1 MIKYTPS
8 QEKAIYTKNK
18 SLLLS
23 AAAGSGKT
31 AVLVARI
38 LDIISDEKNDIN
50 ITDLLVVTF
59 TNLAAAQ
66 MKERIYKE
74 VTERIRTQPK
84 NKKLKK
90 QLLYLSGAKIK
101 TIHSFC
107 LDVIRENIA
116 ELDIPVNFRI
126 ADENEEKAIC
136 ETVIGEFIEEKYKEY
151 DEDFLSIINTYAYG
165 RDDSAFSELILSLNR
180 YIMSLPD
187 REKYTKMC
195 ISYLNDASEDFGK
208 SVYQDILLNHAGIIL
223 KSCIKKYDAAIEA
236 AELSPDFDMYAPFF
250 SEEKAFMERLS
261 ESSDIFELSDKLSGY
276 AFPTLPRKKTG
287 TDNTFFKEVR
297 KAFKDKG
304 SKNIQKVMNKSKDE
318 EEAQLKTVIPLIK
331 NLFRLEAEFW
341 ERLSEEKKKRGVLTF
356 GDFEHLAYGLLKN
369 SGGEPSAVAKSL
381 RDSFYEILID
391 EYQDTSDLQNSIFE
405 LISKDGKNLFT
416 VGDVKQSIYKF
427 RHAKP
432 ELFIKKAAEYEKD
445 GEARELIRLSENF
458 RSRHEV
464 IDSVNRIFSDIMT
477 EETSMTD
484 YTREAL
490 IPGADFPKDERN
502 DYTSEMLIFSEA
514 HSDDED
520 ENGSN
525 EGQMIAERIKKLFSD
540 GFTVYDSKTDSH
552 RAVNYGDIVILTRD
566 MTKKAECIYNSLIEN
581 GIPVSGEFSGGFYDR
596 PEVSAILSILNA
608 IDNPYND
615 FYIIS
620 LLKSPPFH
628 FTEEELLGVRIK
640 DENVPFFEALK
651 KSDAQKSKNAVSFV
665 KKFSQKAAYM
675 NISELITEIYASLG
689 MYERFSA
696 LKNYEQRIYHL
707 DLFRKTAC
715 EFEKTKG
722 SDLKGFLTYIK
733 TASKNQM
740 RVKNIY
746 ENKNPNSVKML
757 TMHKSKGLEFPV
769 VFVSGLG
776 KSLKG
781 KDNAKKLLFHP
792 ELGAGA
798 DYICEKDMYVTKTL
812 CKNAVKIKQ
821 EYEQISE
828 ELRILYVA
836 LTRAKEK
843 LIMTAN
849 IKNVQKKEDFWE
861 TVRKTGGHT
870 LNTLFETACF
880 ADWIMP
886 SAYESP
892 FFNIKICEEP
902 HCACDA
908 SETQAKSEE
917 IPVTD
922 FVFSEYHHIERTKLP
937 LKVTVT
943 YANRI
948 RSEEEQPQ
956 KSRFSF
962 EELDSAEDKVSGSV
976 YGTYFH
982 KMFELCDI
990 EEIKKGKNVKDV
1002 INELFEKD
1010 MLEKTDYS
1018 DEAVDGICSFFE
1030 TPLGH
1035 SLLKSRHIEKEMP
1048 FLIRINADEIFEGDV
1063 KDEILLQGTTDCWF
1077 EDENGITL
1085 LDFKTDKNPDPEKI
1099 RKNYS
1104 EQIRLYAYA
1113 LAKITQKEVK
1123 RRVIYAV
1130 RSSQII
1136 EF

>member
-31 AVLVARI
+31 AVLGARI

-261 ESSDIFELSDKLSGY
+261 EETDIFELSDKLSGY

-445 GEARELIRLSENF
+445 L
-458 RSRHEV
+458 
-464 IDSVNRIFSDIMT
+464 DFSK
-477 EETSMTD
+477 
-484 YTREAL
+484 
-490 IPGADFPKDERN
+490 P
-502 DYTSEMLIFSEA
+502 FS
-514 HSDDED
+514 
-520 ENGSN
+520 
-525 EGQMIAERIKKLFSD
+525 
-540 GFTVYDSKTDSH
+540 
-552 RAVNYGDIVILTRD
+552 ILTL
-566 MTKKAECIYNSLIEN
+566 LISCD
-581 GIPVSGEFSGGFYDR
+581 GALC
-596 PEVSAILSILNA
+596 SA
-608 IDNPYND
+608 D
-615 FYIIS
+615 
-620 LLKSPPFH
+620 
-628 FTEEELLGVRIK
+628 V
-640 DENVPFFEALK
+640 
-651 KSDAQKSKNAVSFV
+651 VSF
-665 KKFSQKAAYM
+665 K
-675 NISELITEIYASLG
+675 
-689 MYERFSA
+689 
-696 LKNYEQRIYHL
+696 
-707 DLFRKTAC
+707 
-715 EFEKTKG
+715 
-722 SDLKGFLTYIK
+722 
-733 TASKNQM
+733 
-740 RVKNIY
+740 
-746 ENKNPNSVKML
+746 
-757 TMHKSKGLEFPV
+757 
-769 VFVSGLG
+769 
-776 KSLKG
+776 
-781 KDNAKKLLFHP
+781 
-792 ELGAGA
+792 
-798 DYICEKDMYVTKTL
+798 
-812 CKNAVKIKQ
+812 
-821 EYEQISE
+821 
-828 ELRILYVA
+828 
-836 LTRAKEK
+836 
-843 LIMTAN
+843 
-849 IKNVQKKEDFWE
+849 
-861 TVRKTGGHT
+861 
-870 LNTLFETACF
+870 
-880 ADWIMP
+880 
-886 SAYESP
+886 
-892 FFNIKICEEP
+892 
-902 HCACDA
+902 
-908 SETQAKSEE
+908 
-917 IPVTD
+917 
-922 FVFSEYHHIERTKLP
+922 
-937 LKVTVT
+937 
-943 YANRI
+943 
-948 RSEEEQPQ
+948 
-956 KSRFSF
+956 
-962 EELDSAEDKVSGSV
+962 
-976 YGTYFH
+976 
-982 KMFELCDI
+982 
-990 EEIKKGKNVKDV
+990 
-1002 INELFEKD
+1002 
-1010 MLEKTDYS
+1010 
-1018 DEAVDGICSFFE
+1018 
-1030 TPLGH
+1030 
-1035 SLLKSRHIEKEMP
+1035 
-1048 FLIRINADEIFEGDV
+1048 
-1063 KDEILLQGTTDCWF
+1063 
-1077 EDENGITL
+1077 
-1085 LDFKTDKNPDPEKI
+1085 
-1099 RKNYS
+1099 
-1104 EQIRLYAYA
+1104 
-1113 LAKITQKEVK
+1113 
-1123 RRVIYAV
+1123 
-1130 RSSQII
+1130 
-1136 EF
+1136 